1 MTLHAA
7 AVPPLARLAGR
18 SLVWRVA
25 LVGLGAAVLGASAQ
39 VSVPMVPVPMTLQS
53 YAIVTLAALAGW
65 RLAGEIVG
73 AYLLVG
79 LLGAPVFSGAK
90 GGLAVLTGPTG
101 GYLVGFLLAAL
112 VVGWLVERP
121 ARSQVLRWFSA
132 ATLGHIILLGFGVG
146 WLATKIGVDLAVQKG
161 LMPFLPGSVVKV
173 LLATVTL
180 ALVARLDGGRERR

>member
-1 MTLHAA
+1 MNRPHAA
-7 AVPPLARLAGR
+7 VLPPLARLAGR
-18 SLVWRVA
+18 SWAWRLA
-25 LVGLGAAVLGASAQ
+25 LVAVGVAVLAASAQ

-65 RLAGEIVG
+65 RLGGEIVG

-90 GGLAVLTGPTG
+90 GGLGVLTGPTG
-101 GYLVGFLLAAL
+101 GYLAGFLLAAL
-112 VVGWLVERP
+112 VVGWMVERP

-146 WLATKIGVDLAVQKG
+146 WLASKIGTDLAVQKG
-161 LMPFLPGSVVKV
+161 LIPFLPGSVVKV
-173 LLATVTL
+173 LLATATL
-180 ALVARLDGGRERR
+180 ILVSRLDGGRRR

>member
-1 MTLHAA
+1 MTARAA
-7 AVPPLARLAGR
+7 ALPLLARLAGR
-18 SLVWRVA
+18 SWVWRLA
-25 LVGLGAAVLGASAQ
+25 LIAVGIAVLAASAQ

-65 RLAGEIVG
+65 QLAGQIVG
-73 AYLLVG
+73 GYLVVG

-101 GYLVGFLLAAL
+101 GYLVGFLLAAM

-121 ARSQVLRWFSA
+121 ARSPVLRWASA

-146 WLATKIGVDLAVQKG
+146 WLATKIGIDPAIQKG

-180 ALVARLDGGRERR
+180 ILVSRLDGVRGRR